1 MQENLEFAG
10 HPEAVGDEHQQA
22 VGDLIYGRTGRAD
35 AVHLPEVPVY
45 YGRDVVIGLVAQK
58 TLQVKAVLQFA
69 FSGRCGMPITHA
81 V

>member
-1 MQENLEFAG
+1 
-10 HPEAVGDEHQQA
+10 
-22 VGDLIYGRTGRAD
+22 
-35 AVHLPEVPVY
+35 
-45 YGRDVVIGLVAQK
+45 VIGLVAQK